1 MEPQGPNFPLGAAD
15 AGLALQVQFGRQRSR
30 AAEVRRESTR
40 CSSFNVLMN
49 QTLKNKCA
57 LVTGGSR
64 GIGSAI
70 VKRLASADS
79 DRDGMNNWQEWR
91 AGTDPTIAA
100 SVLQMLAPTDGVSGI
115 TVSWQSVTNRL
126 YTLECWANPVAGS
139 WTQAPFVNVQ
149 SNIVGQAGT
158 TSYTDTNAAGVGPF
172 FYRVGVQ

>member
-115 TVSWQSVTNRL
+115 TVSWQSVTNRSYYL
-126 YTLECWANPVAGS
+126 QRSLDLS
-139 WTQAPFVNVQ
+139 TQAPFVNVQ